1 MTPLKPADMKRIMRG
16 ASASAVIVACLI
28 LVFMASGCS
37 SRTPAAKPSA
47 PAAKTDQKRDTAPRA
62 SRDSRDRGVTSSRRP
77 DEGSPLRETG
87 SLDWDPEKDGEQSEK
102 KPEEQKDDAASE
114 LIKQAGFDM
123 IYPNFRKDT
132 GRMDPFVPVTMTGGP
147 IDVMKRSNPEKF
159 RVIGTAMTPTGQIAM
174 VEVGELI
181 KIVREGDILE
191 NEAVVKKISQYEVLL
206 EKDAR
211 QVQLTMFTRKR
222 IATLPEEAMYPELPG
237 LNINDLYKQY
247 LEQKFGTEIEGEEG
261 EKGRPGTFNDYLQAQ
276 EKQTSERQD

>member
-1 MTPLKPADMKRIMRG
+1 VTASRRTDDG
-16 ASASAVIVACLI
+16 AS
-28 LVFMASGCS
+28 
-37 SRTPAAKPSA
+37 
-47 PAAKTDQKRDTAPRA
+47 
-62 SRDSRDRGVTSSRRP
+62 
-77 DEGSPLRETG
+77 LRETG
-87 SLDWDPEKDGEQSEK
+87 SHEWDPEKDGEKAEK
-102 KPEEQKDDAASE
+102 GPAEQKDDAAAE

-174 VEVGELI
+174 IEVGELI

-191 NEAVVKKISQYEVLL
+191 NEAVVKKISQYEVSL

-247 LEQKFGTEIEGEEG
+247 LQQKFGTEIEGEEG
-261 EKGRPGTFNDYLQAQ
+261 EKGRPGSFNDYLQSR
-276 EKQTSERQD
+276 EQTSERQD